1 MILDIGVALTG
12 ISQFTVTESYM
23 DYIFA
28 AVVSVGLLSFSI
40 IALVAGIL
48 QKKFYGYTLG
58 ELLTFDGIK
67 KRINLRTYIKISLFQ
82 IILGIALLSLYFRV
96 SCVNT
101 MICLLVATIFSAGC
115 MAYSVFDI
123 MVNDESVYKILEN
136 GYESLIE
143 KDFNKNGKFSY
154 HVNTLTNTLTESCK
168 EHDLDQM
175 EKLCTLY
182 AVLIRVVDKKE
193 DMPWEQ
199 VKFVDSRFQQVCCN
213 ISTEFGY
220 SKMIK
225 QVIQMFEGVTK
236 YDYWKEDLYLK
247 PILEIKYYDNEKL
260 EKNDYINH
268 VLSLCVMKEYIDGAI
283 TDDEWKT
290 ILYQYFYV
298 LIKNESATSK
308 IKYQMLK
315 KYLGELLYFSRSC
328 DDGEMLVEEEVALD
342 ILKYILNTDN
352 IEEQEK
358 LYVLFVRNITVKN
371 QYEKDMHY
379 FLFLSMTFQLI
390 YYYAYSEKEV
400 RTEEYRKRIRN
411 LLNIVIRDNIING
424 LRASFLLET
433 NLENILKSF
442 QYRIPEDIPVV
453 DTFEA
458 SADFVIAKEKI
469 WTKEFNIKFLFMLY
483 CQYYDLYGY
492 FFKLSDF
499 LDGNEFTEEEKG
511 RTLKKLNTF
520 FDKET
525 GLLQQSFIKE
535 CRQLGELYNHNYE
548 LTNIEQDMI
557 FEWIQNKQRQ
567 LVYEK
572 LEASEPDEPGNLDV
586 KKITEYLNAIMQ
598 RKKIFGW
605 KPEDEMDFC
614 IKYPKVT
621 AIMHYSGETDIVH
634 EETVASFVETY
645 GQEALNWFIKN
656 KCSKLSI
663 SYDEKGINKVLS
675 LLKKIDYSMRNFSYT
690 ADWALAEYM
699 TTEQYKS
706 LRERESAIPI
716 HRMNGINEHI
726 YGKKDNFCYK
736 FVVSKAKMENLTEQ
750 ECLNELERFGK
761 YKEFYYVDG
770 VLLDKKSAV
779 ECIRRK
785 FYAYEFDF
793 ELYIKFDP
801 KDIVWVCQ
809 EGEEG

>member
-453 DTFEA
+453 DTFA
-458 SADFVIAKEKI
+458 MVF
-469 WTKEFNIKFLFMLY
+469 
-483 CQYYDLYGY
+483 
-492 FFKLSDF
+492 
-499 LDGNEFTEEEKG
+499 
-511 RTLKKLNTF
+511 R
-520 FDKET
+520 
-525 GLLQQSFIKE
+525 
-535 CRQLGELYNHNYE
+535 
-548 LTNIEQDMI
+548 
-557 FEWIQNKQRQ
+557 
-567 LVYEK
+567 
-572 LEASEPDEPGNLDV
+572 
-586 KKITEYLNAIMQ
+586 
-598 RKKIFGW
+598 
-605 KPEDEMDFC
+605 
-614 IKYPKVT
+614 
-621 AIMHYSGETDIVH
+621 
-634 EETVASFVETY
+634 
-645 GQEALNWFIKN
+645 
-656 KCSKLSI
+656 
-663 SYDEKGINKVLS
+663 
-675 LLKKIDYSMRNFSYT
+675 
-690 ADWALAEYM
+690 
-699 TTEQYKS
+699 
-706 LRERESAIPI
+706 
-716 HRMNGINEHI
+716 
-726 YGKKDNFCYK
+726 
-736 FVVSKAKMENLTEQ
+736 
-750 ECLNELERFGK
+750 
-761 YKEFYYVDG
+761 
-770 VLLDKKSAV
+770 
-779 ECIRRK
+779 
-785 FYAYEFDF
+785 
-793 ELYIKFDP
+793 
-801 KDIVWVCQ
+801 
-809 EGEEG
+809 